1 MVVFRSLLV
10 PIKAALMNL
19 LSIGAALGVV
29 TLVFQEGWGAG
40 LLGIEP
46 GPIEPFLPVMMF
58 AIIFGLSMDYEV
70 FIVSRIRE
78 EWTRSGD
85 PRGSVRSGLAATG
98 RVVTAAAAIMI
109 CVFASFMFGADNKVI
124 MMFGL
129 GLATAVFLDAFVIR
143 VILLPAVMDLAANAT
158 WWLPN
163 WLDRLLPHLGIEG
176 DTSQPSAVPDGE

>member
-1 MVVFRSLLV
+1 
-10 PIKAALMNL
+10 
-19 LSIGAALGVV
+19 
-29 TLVFQEGWGAG
+29 
-40 LLGIEP
+40 
-46 GPIEPFLPVMMF
+46 
-58 AIIFGLSMDYEV
+58 
-70 FIVSRIRE
+70 
-78 EWTRSGD
+78 
-85 PRGSVRSGLAATG
+85 
-98 RVVTAAAAIMI
+98 
-109 CVFASFMFGADNKVI
+109 